1 MRRLLF
7 FSLILTSL
15 SPITSR
21 SVRAQAASPQVRDE
35 IVVTASALPEE
46 VDETPVAAT
55 VITRKQ
61 LEEREVHD
69 VSDALREVPGL
80 AVSRT
85 GSPGKNTSLFIR
97 GGSSKQALV
106 LWNGVQINNPY
117 FSGYD
122 FGQLSAAGVETIEV
136 VRGPFSALYG
146 SEAVSGVVNVLTEA
160 KDSRAALDL
169 EGGEKGLFNAVFSG
183 AFVTEGWNANGTVER
198 RQDDGYA
205 ANDDFQSTSLLG
217 GVTVTP
223 FAGFSAGVM
232 ARHID
237 YDLGTPFTPNASSTA
252 FEPSLRRREEGGET
266 QVIAPF
272 RYERPGSS
280 FTLRVSETR
289 RDDTFSDPDA
299 AFGPVHDVVESQV
312 RGAHATAQVSTG
324 FGTLTIGGELAR
336 ASVDLAAGYGSIDNR
351 ERTNRSLFVEDRLS
365 KAHGANGSF
374 ELTAGVRYDDFE
386 EFGSETSPRIAA
398 AYVRGGHK
406 IRASYGEGFRAPAIG
421 ELYFPFGGN
430 VDLGAEHSRNVEI
443 GYDHF
448 TTNGRFGVAVFSTD
462 YDGLITFGP
471 TFQFENIAAATAR
484 GVEVGAA
491 RRFGALQV
499 DASYTWLDTEDEA
512 TGEALARRPEH
523 SGSLGIGYHAGAYA
537 TQLVITHKG
546 ARNDVTDLLPFL
558 PVVNEAYTV
567 ADIVVHYRLGRLTPY
582 VKLENLTNE
591 RYEEVFGYASAGRR
605 AVVGVRFA
613 LR

>member
-1 MRRLLF
+1 MRHLLV
-7 FSLILTSL
+7 FSLVLATVS
-15 SPITSR
+15 SFNPAF
-21 SVRAQAASPQVRDE
+21 AQQPPQVRDE

-55 VITRKQ
+55 VITREQ
-61 LEEREVHD
+61 LEEREVRD

-80 AVSRT
+80 AISRT

-122 FGQLSAAGVETIEV
+122 LGQMSAAGVERIEV

-146 SEAVSGVVNVLTEA
+146 SEAVSGVVNVLT
-160 KDSRAALDL
+160 KPTKNRASLDL
-169 EGGEKGLFNAVFSG
+169 EGGEKGLFNGVFAG
-183 AFVTEGWNANGTVER
+183 AYVTTGWNAHGTLER
-198 RQDDGYA
+198 RQDDGYS
-205 ANDDFQSTSLLG
+205 ANDDFESTSILG
-217 GVTVTP
+217 GLTVTP
-223 FAGFSAGVM
+223 FLGFSAGVL

-237 YDLGTPFTPNASSTA
+237 YDLGTPFAPNASSTA

-266 QVIAPF
+266 QIIVPL
-272 RYERPGSS
+272 RYDRDGSA

-299 AFGPVHDVVESQV
+299 AFGPQHDQVESRV
-312 RGAHATAQVSTG
+312 RSGHASAQVNTP
-324 FGTLTIGGELAR
+324 FGTISAGGEVGR
-336 ASVDLAAGYGSIDNR
+336 AVVDLAAGFGTIDAR
-351 ERTNRSLFVEDRLS
+351 ERTNRSFFLEDRLS
-365 KAHGANGSF
+365 LDRGSDTSI
-374 ELTAGVRYDDFE
+374 ELTAGVRYDDFD

-398 AYVRGGHK
+398 ALVRGGHK
-406 IRASYGEGFRAPAIG
+406 VRAAYGEGFRAPAIG

-430 VDLGAEHSRNVEI
+430 VNLGSEHSRNFEI

-448 TTNGRFGVAVFSTD
+448 TAAGRFGVALFSTD

-512 TGEALARRPEH
+512 TGEELARRPEH
-523 SGSLGIGYHAGAYA
+523 SGSLAFGYHASAYSA
-537 TQLVITHKG
+537 QLVITHKG
-546 ARNDVTDLLPFL
+546 ARVDVTDLLPFL

-567 ADIVVHYRLGRLTPY
+567 ADVVVHYRVGSLTPY
-582 VKLENLTNE
+582 VKFENLTNE
-591 RYEEVFGYASAGRR
+591 QYEEVFGYESAGRR
-605 AVVGVRFA
+605 AVVG
-613 LR
+613 LRWAMR

>member
-1 MRRLLF
+1 MRRLPF
-7 FSLILTSL
+7 FSLILIVISPFTS
-15 SPITSR
+15 TS
-21 SVRAQAASPQVRDE
+21 AQQPPQVRDE

-46 VDETPVAAT
+46 VDQTPVAAT
-55 VITRKQ
+55 VITRAQ
-61 LEEREVHD
+61 LEEREVRD

-122 FGQLSAAGVETIEV
+122 LGQMSAAGVEKIEV

-146 SEAVSGVVNVLTEA
+146 SEAVSGVVNVLTSA
-160 KDSRAALDL
+160 TSNRASLDL
-169 EGGEKGLFNAVFSG
+169 EGGEKGLFNGVFSG
-183 AFVTEGWNANGTVER
+183 AYVSEAWNANGTVER

-205 ANDDFQSTSLLG
+205 ANDDFQSTSILG
-217 GVTVTP
+217 GFTITP
-223 FAGFSAGVM
+223 FAGFSAAIM

-237 YDLGTPFTPNASSTA
+237 YDLGTPFTPNASATA

-266 QVIAPF
+266 QVIIPL
-272 RYERPGSS
+272 RYDRSGSA

-299 AFGPVHDVVESQV
+299 AFGPAFDVVESRT
-312 RGAHATAQVSTG
+312 RGAHATAQVSTP
-324 FGTLTIGGELAR
+324 FGTITAGGEVAR
-336 ASVDLAAGYGSIDNR
+336 AVVDLAAGYGSIDNR

-365 KAHGANGSF
+365 LARGSNGSI
-374 ELTAGVRYDDFE
+374 ELTAGVRYDDFD

-398 AYVRGGHK
+398 AFIRGGHK
-406 IRASYGEGFRAPAIG
+406 LRASYGEGFRAPAIG

-430 VDLGAEHSRNVEI
+430 VNLRAEHSRNLEI

-448 TTNGRFGVAVFSTD
+448 TPDGRIGVALFSTD

-484 GVEVGAA
+484 GVEASAA
-491 RRFGALQV
+491 RRFGALQL

-523 SGSLGIGYHAGAYA
+523 SGSLGIGYHAAAYSA
-537 TQLVITHKG
+537 QLVITHKG

-567 ADIVVHYRLGRLTPY
+567 ADVVVHYRLGALTPY
-582 VKLENLTNE
+582 VKFENLTDE

-605 AVVGVRFA
+605 AVVGVRWA
-613 LR
+613 MR